1 VTARGIYEVFLN
13 GKRVG
18 DDYYNPGLTQYNI
31 THMYQTY
38 DVTSL
43 VKAGENAM
51 GAMLGEGW
59 WSGLLSFGNI
69 WNHFGDRQSLLA
81 KLVVTYR
88 DGSSDTIAT
97 NDRTWK
103 YYAAG
108 PLVYSSL
115 DFGEVYD
122 AARGCATWK

>member
-1 VTARGIYEVFLN
+1 
-13 GKRVG
+13 
-18 DDYYNPGLTQYNI
+18 
-31 THMYQTY
+31 MYQTY

-43 VKAGENAM
+43 IKPGANAL

-59 WSGLLSFGNI
+59 WSGLLSFGTI

-81 KLVVTYR
+81 KLVISYK
-88 DGSSDTIAT
+88 DGTFETITT

-103 YYAAG
+103 YYGRG
-108 PLVYSSL
+108 PIVYSSL

-122 AARGCATWK
+122 ASREPAVPGWTSPPRSGRARMCWRSR

>member
-1 VTARGIYEVFLN
+1 MLRTEFQTGDKKITGARLYVTSRGIYEIYMN

-38 DVTSL
+38 DVTGMIIN
-43 VKAGENAM
+43 GENAI

-59 WSGLLSFGNI
+59 WSGFLSFGSI

-81 KLVVTYR
+81 KLVITYE
-88 DGSSDTIAT
+88 D
-97 NDRTWK
+97 DRR
-103 YYAAG
+103 A
-108 PLVYSSL
+108 S
-115 DFGEVYD
+115 
-122 AARGCATWK
+122 